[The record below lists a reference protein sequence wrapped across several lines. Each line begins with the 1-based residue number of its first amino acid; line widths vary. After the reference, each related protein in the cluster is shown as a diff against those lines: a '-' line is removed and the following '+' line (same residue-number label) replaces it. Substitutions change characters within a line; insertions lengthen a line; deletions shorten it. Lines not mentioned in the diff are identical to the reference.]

1 MRMMDKIMMLRKSK
15 GWSQEE
21 LAEKLEVT
29 RQSVSKWE
37 SGQSVPDLERIVRM
51 SALFGVTT
59 DALLKDEEEVAAAE
73 RADDEPPVRHVDMEE
88 AQRFFAMKERHV
100 PKVAGGVFGCI
111 VSFLPL
117 ILLTAAQD
125 AGGIALTENA
135 AGGIGLCAMFIVLAL
150 AVTAFVLC
158 GMRAKPYEYLEKEE
172 LAVEAE
178 VLQLAKAKQ
187 AEMREHYVR
196 TNALAVCLCIL
207 SLLPLFICLCVTE
220 NTFALLCC
228 MWLMLICIGIA
239 VMLFIRVGEPWS
251 ACKVLL
257 QEDDYAVSKK
267 RKSKGLHGKIS
278 AVYWPVVTAVYL
290 LVSFLS
296 PGSWDRT
303 WVIWPIAGLLFGAVM
318 AAVNM
323 LPKKK

>member
-1 MRMMDKIMMLRKSK
+1 MLLMDKIMMLRKSK

-59 DALLKDEEEVAAAE
+59 DALLKDEEEIAAAE
-73 RADDEPPVRHVDMEE
+73 RAEGEAPVRHVDMEE
-88 AQRFFAMKERHV
+88 AQRFLAMKERNV
-100 PKVAGGVFGCI
+100 PKVAGSVFACI
-111 VSFLPL
+111 LSFLPL
-117 ILLTAAQD
+117 ILLGAAQS
-125 AGGIALTENA
+125 AGYIGLTENM
-135 AGGIGLCAMFIVLAL
+135 AGGIGLCAMLIVLA
-150 AVTAFVLC
+150 AAITVFVLC
-158 GMRAKPYEYLEKEE
+158 GMRAAPYEYLETEE
-172 LAVEAE
+172 LAVAAD
-178 VLQLAKAKQ
+178 VLKLAKQ
-187 AEMREHYVR
+187 MQDEMRERYAH

-207 SLLPLFICLCVTE
+207 SLLPLFLCLCVTE

-228 MWLMLICIGIA
+228 VCLMLIMIGIA

-251 ACKVLL
+251 ACKMLL
-257 QEDDYAVSKK
+257 QEDDYAISKK
-267 RKSKGLHGKIS
+267 RKNRGLHGKIS

-290 LVSFLS
+290 LISFLI
-296 PGSWDRT
+296 PGNWDRT
-303 WVIWPIAGLLFGAVM
+303 WIIWPIAGVLFGAVM
-318 AAVNM
+318 AALNL